1 VTGAKE
7 WYAVVFTGRQA
18 QAPESKK
25 AAALLC
31 VTVTASNEGKSE
43 RKGSHEAS
51 LWSSVCVCVLTLFTN
66 GAQSRPCAHATA
78 ELLFTTSQS
87 KGSEQA
93 IVSVLELLLRP
104 GRARL
109 AI

>member
-1 VTGAKE
+1 MTGAKE
-7 WYAVVFTGRQA
+7 WYAVVFTARQA

-51 LWSSVCVCVLTLFTN
+51 LWCQLVCVLTLFTN

>member
-7 WYAVVFTGRQA
+7 WYAVVFTARQA

-51 LWSSVCVCVLTLFTN
+51 LCVLTLFTN
-66 GAQSRPCAHATA
+66 GAQGQATC
-78 ELLFTTSQS
+78 TCNC
-87 KGSEQA
+87 
-93 IVSVLELLLRP
+93 
-104 GRARL
+104 
-109 AI
+109 